1 MMKPASK
8 FSRVVIA
15 LVVGLFTVS
24 LAACSGDSASTES
37 PTFTYAAS
45 TIIDVRTPE
54 EFAAGHLEGAINYD
68 YEGGTLEAALS
79 SLDPSVEYVVYCQSG
94 RRSALATT
102 LMEAAGFTSV
112 TDLGSL
118 ETAAMATDLAIITD

>member
-1 MMKPASK
+1 MMKPAAK

-79 SLDPSVEYVVYCQSG
+79 SFDPSVEYVVYCQSG

>member
-1 MMKPASK
+1 MKPAAK

>member
-1 MMKPASK
+1 MMKPAAK